1 MGDKDCPHTNW
12 SWQNHY
18 HGSGSRRYN
27 NNNKWKRC
35 NDCGHTWDNMIEPA
49 PERD

>member
-1 MGDKDCPHTNW
+1 MADENCPHTDW
-12 SWQNHY
+12 SWQDHY
-18 HGSGSRRYN
+18 HGKGDRRY
-27 NNNKWKRC
+27 NNKWKRC